1 MIGILASIL
10 CFIAVAVIKPKYKY
24 DDSLDVFG
32 VHGVGGMLGT
42 ICVGLFASKA
52 VNPQGADGL
61 FFGNPHFLLTQLIGV
76 SVAAVYTIV
85 VTFTIYKFIDVFLGV
100 RISEQEESIGVDLSQ
115 HREHAYTIL
124 E

>member
-1 MIGILASIL
+1 MKKFYRA

-32 VHGVGGMLGT
+32 VHGVGGILGT

-61 FFGNPHFLLTQLIGV
+61 FFGNPKFLLTQATGV
-76 SVAAVYTIV
+76 GAAVLYTIV
-85 VTFTIYKFIDVFLGV
+85 VTFLIYKFIDIFLGV
-100 RISEQEESIGVDLSQ
+100 RVNEQEESIGLDLTQ
-115 HREHAYTIL
+115 HREHASTIL